1 MSKEQK
7 TIEVKIA
14 SLEAFLSPV
23 KSVKIRAESLIS
35 DHYRGSYL
43 LDSQSLLLFME
54 ICISAKVAISRIEE
68 LQTDAKDA
76 SVSSL
81 FLPPEEILLLSTLFK
96 SVAASGEISPLSG
109 ISLVK
114 N

>member
-14 SLEAFLSPV
+14 SLEAFLNPV

-43 LDSQSLLLFME
+43 LDSQSVFQIDLDESQVLYKQAF
-54 ICISAKVAISRIEE
+54 
-68 LQTDAKDA
+68 
-76 SVSSL
+76 
-81 FLPPEEILLLSTLFK
+81 
-96 SVAASGEISPLSG
+96 
-109 ISLVK
+109 
-114 N
+114 